1 MKIFNIGAA
10 VVLTALL
17 AASCTKYKE
26 INDEAYPDQNVY
38 LPAAVEGNSVKGV
51 YFINRVAVPG
61 QVYRYQVDAAAKRL
75 RIPLAAYRSGV
86 DTKGA
91 IEVSVS
97 ADADTA
103 NRMLLAGTLPA
114 GSELLPAGKYEV
126 PSSVTIPSGASD
138 AGFDLSV
145 DLDYLVANPT
155 KKFALGV
162 GINSNSKL
170 PATNRLAVV
179 LIDASFLVPVA
190 NFTTSVSGRTV
201 SFSNTSLNGISY
213 TWNYG
218 DGSATSTA
226 IAAPYTYA
234 AAGTY
239 TVKLTATG
247 ALGATNPSVKTAT
260 VTVL

>member
-1 MKIFNIGAA
+1 MKRNILFAVLIAA
-10 VVLTALL
+10 PVLF
-17 AASCTKYKE
+17 SCTKYKE
-26 INDEAYPDQNVY
+26 INDEAYPDQTVY
-38 LPAAVEGNSVKGV
+38 LPVAVEGNSTSGV
-51 YFINRVAVPG
+51 YFINKVAVPG

-75 RIPLAAYRSGV
+75 RIPMAAYRSGV
-86 DTKGA
+86 DKKGA

-97 ADADTA
+97 ANADTA
-103 NRMLLAGTLPA
+103 NRMLLAGKLPA
-114 GSELLPAGKYEV
+114 GTELLPAGKYEL
-126 PSSVTIPSGASD
+126 PSSVTIADGAGD
-138 AGFDLSV
+138 APFNFNV

-162 GINSNSKL
+162 GISSNSKV
-170 PATNRLAVV
+170 PGANRLAVV

-201 SFSNTSLNGISY
+201 SFSNTSVNGISY

-218 DGSATSTA
+218 DGSAPSTA
-226 IAAPYTYA
+226 TAAPYTYT

-239 TVKLTATG
+239 TVTLTATG
-247 ALGATNPSVKTAT
+247 ALGTANPSVKTAT